1 MGARAQARLRLRLR
15 LLHSSLSSE
24 AIEGYILHSSLTF
37 VFFTVKNS
45 SVDRQVFTLLVF
57 ILSPTVS
64 WLKCFRGDFT
74 CYASA
79 ALGYHEHYAK
89 MDESTGWKNT
99 CINGILSLGSR
110 VERE

>member
-57 ILSPTVS
+57 ILSPTVRCRNGTH
-64 WLKCFRGDFT
+64 LKFT
-74 CYASA
+74 PKSA
-79 ALGYHEHYAK
+79 K
-89 MDESTGWKNT
+89 
-99 CINGILSLGSR
+99 
-110 VERE
+110 